1 MRDFNSQELANTA
14 WAFATVGR
22 KDERLFSTLAAAAE
36 QRMRDFN
43 SQELANTAWAFA
55 VANFFSELLF
65 GPTFAHCLEA
75 MDFCASE
82 LCQLHQWVL
91 WHQELKVPPPLSPT
105 LQDRCRISFCGTS
118 HWPSQSQRDVV
129 RILTKLGVPVEE
141 EEKTIQEGYSI
152 DLVVVWKGERVAIE
166 FDGPSHFL
174 MSDGVRLANGATM
187 LKHRQLRFLGWKLVA
202 VPYWEWD
209 EVRGSEADK
218 CKYLLYKLKQ
228 AASSGQ
234 PGEGNGVSDVV
245 SSQAKPSQVCFL
257 NLNLH

>member
-1 MRDFNSQELANTA
+1 M
-14 WAFATVGR
+14 
-22 KDERLFSTLAAAAE
+22 
-36 QRMRDFN
+36 
-43 SQELANTAWAFA
+43 
-55 VANFFSELLF
+55 
-65 GPTFAHCLEA
+65 
-75 MDFCASE
+75 
-82 LCQLHQWVL
+82 CQLHQWVL
-91 WHQELKVPPPLSPT
+91 WHQELTLPPPLSPA
-105 LQDRCRISFCGTS
+105 LQDRCRISFCATS

-141 EEKTIQEGYSI
+141 EEKIIQEGYSI

-187 LKHRQLRFLGWKLVA
+187 LKHRQLRSLGWKLVA

-209 EVRGSEADK
+209 EVRGSEANK
-218 CKYLLYKLKQ
+218 CKYLLCKLKQ
-228 AASSGQ
+228 AASGGQ
-234 PGEGNGVSDVV
+234 PGEGNGVSDVL